1 MRPLSAKWA
10 AAGLL
15 ALLLAPDC
23 PAQRGGRG
31 GAAMM
36 QVPARLLLQTDV
48 QDELKLSTAQKDKL
62 QNVVAKRN
70 EKMKQS
76 LGAAPPLRQAV
87 MQAAMQEA
95 LVVASQVERQLKPDQ
110 TKRLRQLHLQSQGV
124 QAFLQP
130 AVHQRLKLTAKQSA
144 AIREAGQK
152 LQQQTQETFQG
163 LAPGQPGKRA
173 EAMKKLAGLRQEAAD
188 KAVAT
193 LTEKQKKT
201 WEQMTGPKFEFKETF
216 PGFGRGRQ

>member
-15 ALLLAPDC
+15 ALLLSPDC

-70 EKMKQS
+70 EKMKQT
-76 LGAAPPLRQAV
+76 LGAAPQLRQAV
-87 MQAAMQEA
+87 MQAAAQEA
-95 LVVASQVERQLKPDQ
+95 LVAASQVERQLKPDQ

-130 AVHQRLKLTAKQSA
+130 TVQQRLKLTAKQSV

-152 LQQQTQETFQG
+152 LQQQTQEAFQG

-173 EAMKKLAGLRQEAAD
+173 EAMKKLASLRQEAAD

-216 PGFGRGRQ
+216 PGFGRGRP